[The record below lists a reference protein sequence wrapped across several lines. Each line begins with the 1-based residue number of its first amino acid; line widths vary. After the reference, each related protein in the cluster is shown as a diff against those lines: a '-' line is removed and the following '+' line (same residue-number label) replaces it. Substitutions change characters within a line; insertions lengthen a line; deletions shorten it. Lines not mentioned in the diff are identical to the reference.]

1 MVVRRSRVV
10 IARLVVPFQE
20 DILDEHLA
28 KVASPPLGFRGS
40 VVNLSLGKDTGK
52 GNAVRN
58 TLDMA
63 GVPVVTAAGN
73 AREAGVSADNVW
85 PCELN
90 SICVGAISRKYE
102 QDDYSNMG
110 GNVSVLAPG
119 TDIRTLSPSGGAIF
133 KTGTSMA
140 APLIAGVLATFMGW
154 ENLGHKGLD
163 NPNLV
168 KSRLDANLLRGI
180 LVDKK
185 NGADLGG
192 SENNMVTSG
201 INYPGKPAEDSY
213 NGVGEGVDHTY
224 QTRTAPYSKTSA
236 IQDYN
241 PFEIVTATGDF
252 TLSPQPT
259 EDPQPTPIAE
269 PTITQS
275 SSDIPAAATT
285 AAEVDDNTFDLIGD
299 GSDNDTSEPTAT
311 ATPTSDDRPK
321 IITPTGDGHGCL
333 YLGCPDDYICN
344 TVGNRVLD

>member
-1 MVVRRSRVV
+1 
-10 IARLVVPFQE
+10 
-20 DILDEHLA
+20 
-28 KVASPPLGFRGS
+28 
-40 VVNLSLGKDTGK
+40 
-52 GNAVRN
+52 
-58 TLDMA
+58 
-63 GVPVVTAAGN
+63 
-73 AREAGVSADNVW
+73 
-85 PCELN
+85 
-90 SICVGAISRKYE
+90 
-102 QDDYSNMG
+102 
-110 GNVSVLAPG
+110 
-119 TDIRTLSPSGGAIF
+119 
-133 KTGTSMA
+133 
-140 APLIAGVLATFMGW
+140 
-154 ENLGHKGLD
+154 LD

-168 KSRLDANLLRGI
+168 RSRLDANLLRGI

-201 INYPGKPAEDSY
+201 INYPGKPAEDPY
-213 NGVGEGVDHTY
+213 NGVGEGVDNTY
-224 QTRTAPYSKTSA
+224 QP
-236 IQDYN
+236 DYN

-275 SSDIPAAATT
+275 FSDIPAAATT

-299 GSDNDTSEPTAT
+299 GSDDDTSEPTAT

-344 TVGNRVLD
+344 TVGNCVLDRVYRATLVNT